1 MLIIQFTLPVTSE
14 GEVEFHA
21 DVTSG
26 NAPLTVHFTVDS
38 PTHASNPV
46 WNLGDGSGV
55 KELNPTHT
63 YNTPGT
69 YDVSLTIDNGSGGR
83 TTTVKTGYI
92 TVYEPPPAGPV
103 AEFLVN
109 TTSGE
114 APLYVQFTGMASGG
128 TLSYDW
134 DFGDGTQHSAEQSPL
149 HIYSQPANYTVKL
162 KVTNP
167 GGTDIKEV
175 LISVAEP
182 TVTINNSTQ
191 MVTGTIT
198 PAPTVVPPTATPQS
212 IIPSVSI
219 PSISLS
225 SDILQ
230 LILAALAALVIAG
243 AIIYYFTH
251 LSKSDSSGEKPA
263 RDLMRKPRSPVQPR
277 RAQAAK
283 PPAKAPETPKPQPK
297 PANPPAPVAKPPAK
311 APEKPAPVVQPPAKA
326 PEKPA
331 PVVQPPAK
339 APEKPAPVVQ
349 PPAKAPEKPAPAV
362 QPPAKAPEVPKPQ
375 PKPETK
381 PAPVAQPPVKA
392 PEAPKPP
399 VKAPEAPKPQP
410 KPESIPAPAAKPPAK
425 APEKPA
431 KAPTPAPKPIKKDSD
446 LDQDYIYGLV
456 LGKDSETQ
464 KDGTKKN

>member
-14 GEVEFHA
+14 GEVDFHA

-26 NAPLTVHFTVDS
+26 IAPLTVHFTVDS

-92 TVYEPPPAGPV
+92 TVHEPPPAGPV

-109 TTSGE
+109 ATSGE

-134 DFGDGTQHSAEQSPL
+134 DFGDGTQHSAVQSPL
-149 HIYSQPANYTVKL
+149 HVYSKPANYTARL

-175 LISVAEP
+175 LISVSEP
-182 TVTINNSTQ
+182 LVPVNNSTQ
-191 MVTGTIT
+191 MVTGTITPT

-212 IIPSVSI
+212 LIPSVSI

-251 LSKSDSSGEKPA
+251 LSKSDNNGEKPA
-263 RDLMRKPRSPVQPR
+263 RNLMRKPRSPVKSR
-277 RAQAAK
+277 RASAAKPPIKAPETPKQQPKPANAPAPAAK
-283 PPAKAPETPKPQPK
+283 PPAKAPVSKPEPAAVPETPKP
-297 PANPPAPVAKPPAK
+297 APVVQPPVK
-311 APEKPAPVVQPPAKA
+311 APEKPAPVAKPPEKASEAPKPQP
-326 PEKPA
+326 KPA
-331 PVVQPPAK
+331 PVVQPPVK
-339 APEKPAPVVQ
+339 APEAPKQPARAPETQKPQPKPGNKPATVVQ
-349 PPAKAPEKPAPAV
+349 PPVKDPEKPAPA
-362 QPPAKAPEVPKPQ
+362 AK
-375 PKPETK
+375 
-381 PAPVAQPPVKA
+381 PPVKA

-399 VKAPEAPKPQP
+399 KA
-410 KPESIPAPAAKPPAK
+410 PAPAS
-425 APEKPA
+425 
-431 KAPTPAPKPIKKDSD
+431 KPIKKDSE
-446 LDQDYIYGLV
+446 LDSDYIYDLV
-456 LGKDSETQ
+456 LGKDSEGQ
-464 KDGTKKN
+464 KDGAKKN